1 MEVWVTAVWD
11 VEFMDAEPLDPGIEE
26 EILSLGPQAFSTLH
40 THLLCFA
47 TDSDSR
53 AESLWAVLGENG
65 VSTSALVAVLSHFI
79 IAIRSKTNTL
89 NQRLCALQAASL
101 YLLLLGV
108 PGKCPPFSEIQTN
121 QSSVANKV
129 FHPVVFDTCLGL
141 LKKCWPQDAS
151 KKRKQDSFKSSQADS
166 KARKRSKP
174 PRKDDEELE
183 MDEFEEEDQGE
194 EIFLSGQELLALKK
208 AMVSLVKTL
217 LTFLTKFSLKG
228 KPQCVQNCAQVF
240 TELTAIEPVPGH
252 LSFASE
258 TNINDTESLPE
269 LAYHG
274 LRLLCSPK
282 HGEGN
287 ETVQQVFHRLLYVI
301 LMMNGENSSRP
312 TPLVPTQAVL
322 AAKGR
327 AVRFVS
333 HIVDELKEAV
343 LPTLRILLQHIC
355 AQTVDKA
362 EYRSSGAQAVL
373 QLLAKMP
380 CAEYASFI
388 KWLYGFSL
396 HSKAEKQTLLLGGR
410 GGGSMFGQVAYRM
423 FALDVVMALIEQP
436 ERQPEVSLPAELVP
450 YLQHRFLIQVM
461 VFGRRSDRAPTVR
474 AHALACL
481 AQCLELQSPSTAESI
496 QELFSTTK
504 ETISLLKRR
513 SSDEKS
519 NAVMSLLKHN
529 VIPCSQENLFIL
541 SDRCRDPAVS
551 VKKKALQCLMD
562 LLLALPGSSL
572 VQKAWLRGVVPAVI
586 DSESSVQEKAAE
598 CLEQAI
604 LSQIKSYNSYREQDI
619 SQKLAWD
626 LLLLLCGENQ
636 DLGRY
641 FSKAFA
647 IWSKQNKFSST
658 FVNNLISHTEAEH
671 APAAWLLLS
680 KVAGSCPR
688 LNYSKILDAWDEM
701 IRKTNVT
708 VSTSCHILCVIGEIA
723 RHLNEETKSR
733 IVGDIMKWLK
743 SFELPLE
750 VIGACVETLVQLVWA
765 KAVVD
770 TQICQFVY
778 TFKLSSVLFTQR
790 SLNKYCGELVS
801 ISESFLSSVILSE
814 DGQQNFNE
822 DLVVKHLYTLGVA
835 ALQCPAMVGKRIF
848 LLVQSILASNVE
860 LPSADVN
867 KELPAT
873 QPVPQF
879 KPSSMPTVIRAHAF
893 VTLGKLCLQNED
905 LAKRCIPALAR
916 ELEVS
921 TEVPVRSNVVMVMCD
936 LCVRYTTMVDRYIPN
951 ISACLKD
958 EEPII
963 RQQTL
968 ILLTNLLQE
977 EFVKWKG
984 SLFFR
989 FVVVLVDPEPSI
1001 ASLCEFCLI
1010 HLLLKRNPVMFSQ
1023 HFIECIFHFNCYEKH
1038 DKYNKFLQTAS
1049 EKARFSLQG
1058 AKNKEKRMKLYKF
1071 LLEHFTDEQRF
1082 NITNK
1087 ISQNILASF
1096 VDGVLPLDTAGAE
1109 LLSDTFDVLSLKE
1122 IKLSAM
1128 CNPVDRDEQMEDEPM
1143 AMAMANAVMQVQKR
1157 NFIENVIPII
1167 ISLKA
1172 MLEKNRFP
1180 VLRDLMTYLKVMMQD
1195 YRSEVKEFFAAD
1207 EQLAAEL
1214 EYDMKR
1220 FQKEQEMVQ
1229 QLANSTITEAV
1240 PVAAAG
1246 HAVTTE
1252 SASASTCASPAARA
1266 GPRSQSVFATP
1277 QPPCLTPQIFLSPKT
1292 VGVQKRQT
1300 LSTTEVLTKA
1310 RRSVDRHGLHRCH
1323 LGLAGDENKTPL
1335 NESAILKQQLH
1346 LSSYTEGSAV
1356 GNRAISTPQRSM
1368 SEVTFGEGVSAI
1380 FSAHRT
1386 EPKDFGNTDNV
1397 LFLMSP
1403 DKPRPRLLSLE
1414 PCSCR
1419 SKHEAPAQQMA
1430 TVMAKSTA
1438 TTTSTPRMIPVM
1450 LMSSGGGQGA
1460 KAISEAFLSVP
1471 RVLRLTFDTRSS
1483 ADLPTGTDLG
1493 TLHLGTTGFTADHG
1507 KKRGD
1512 VIL

>member
-1 MEVWVTAVWD
+1 MEFVSALELLKIKSISEVWVTAVWD

-108 PGKCPPFSEIQTN
+108 PG
-121 QSSVANKV
+121 SVANKV

-141 LKKCWPQDAS
+141 LKKCWPQDAG

-396 HSKAEKQTLLLGGR
+396 HSK
-410 GGGSMFGQVAYRM
+410 VAYRM

-496 QELFSTTK
+496 QELFSTISPQTVLEAEGCEFTNNIQDTNIQRTGMNFKTIEMTGKTDITTFDSK

-519 NAVMSLLKHN
+519 NVRKSALQAVMSLLKHN

-770 TQICQFVY
+770 
-778 TFKLSSVLFTQR
+778 TQR

-1143 AMAMANAVMQVQKR
+1143 AMAMANAVMQVAQKKLISQVQKR

-1292 VGVQKRQT
+1292 VGVQNRRQT

-1403 DKPRPRLLSLE
+1403 DKPTIPPRQWNVESPLL
-1414 PCSCR
+1414 R
-1419 SKHEAPAQQMA
+1419 KGRKQ
-1430 TVMAKSTA
+1430 
-1438 TTTSTPRMIPVM
+1438 
-1450 LMSSGGGQGA
+1450 
-1460 KAISEAFLSVP
+1460 
-1471 RVLRLTFDTRSS
+1471 RL
-1483 ADLPTGTDLG
+1483 
-1493 TLHLGTTGFTADHG
+1493 
-1507 KKRGD
+1507 
-1512 VIL
+1512 

>member
-1 MEVWVTAVWD
+1 AKERFDLGRCSGLLNLLQNFKIKVWVTAVWD

-108 PGKCPPFSEIQTN
+108 PG
-121 QSSVANKV
+121 SVANKV

-141 LKKCWPQDAS
+141 LKKCWPQDAG

-174 PRKDDEELE
+174 PRKDDEE

-258 TNINDTESLPE
+258 TFFFPPHRNINDTESLPE

-396 HSKAEKQTLLLGGR
+396 HSK
-410 GGGSMFGQVAYRM
+410 VAYRM

-496 QELFSTTK
+496 QELFSTSEYLILALKLSCLCCSEHHLSDPAK

-519 NAVMSLLKHN
+519 NVRKSALQVIMMSLLKHN

-701 IRKTNVT
+701 IRSVKTNVT

-733 IVGDIMKWLK
+733 IVG
-743 SFELPLE
+743 
-750 VIGACVETLVQLVWA
+750 
-765 KAVVD
+765 
-770 TQICQFVY
+770 FVY

-860 LPSADVN
+860 LPS
-867 KELPAT
+867 AT

-1143 AMAMANAVMQVQKR
+1143 AMAMANAVMQVAQKKLISQVQKR

-1220 FQKEQEMVQ
+1220 FQKEQEMVLCRQ
-1229 QLANSTITEAV
+1229 ATHMSLSLELVLSFYFHRKYFKLNSSVKNFCISCLHTLCLPAEIT
-1240 PVAAAG
+1240 P
-1246 HAVTTE
+1246 
-1252 SASASTCASPAARA
+1252 
-1266 GPRSQSVFATP
+1266 
-1277 QPPCLTPQIFLSPKT
+1277 LSCPFHSR
-1292 VGVQKRQT
+1292 RQT

-1335 NESAILKQQLH
+1335 NESGTNT
-1346 LSSYTEGSAV
+1346 S
-1356 GNRAISTPQRSM
+1356 
-1368 SEVTFGEGVSAI
+1368 VTFNNMECCEKIIA
-1380 FSAHRT
+1380 
-1386 EPKDFGNTDNV
+1386 P
-1397 LFLMSP
+1397 FLN
-1403 DKPRPRLLSLE
+1403 
-1414 PCSCR
+1414 
-1419 SKHEAPAQQMA
+1419 
-1430 TVMAKSTA
+1430 
-1438 TTTSTPRMIPVM
+1438 
-1450 LMSSGGGQGA
+1450 
-1460 KAISEAFLSVP
+1460 LSVYFMQMCEN
-1471 RVLRLTFDTRSS
+1471 V
-1483 ADLPTGTDLG
+1483 
-1493 TLHLGTTGFTADHG
+1493 TTPHPPNPS
-1507 KKRGD
+1507 
-1512 VIL
+1512 